1 MIKEP
6 PCPIINPFRRM
17 KMRAAVI
24 DVLWELDYV
33 GALTAVSTPY
43 FVCRYFSIV

>member
-6 PCPIINPFRRM
+6 PCPIINPFQRM

-43 FVCRYFSIV
+43 FFCRYFSIV